1 MRTNKASEAVL
12 AKYSPPPKNK
22 MTASFTSRLPKKKGA
37 TLEEL
42 YREVHARNA
51 LRIEH
56 VYNNKNAQEIES
68 MMTQNRRLI
77 EAHRAPKR

>member
-1 MRTNKASEAVL
+1 MRTHKASEAIL
-12 AKYSPPPKNK
+12 AKYSPPPKNT
-22 MTASFTSRLPKKKGA
+22 MTASFRSRLPKKKGS

-51 LRIEH
+51 LHIDQ

-68 MMTQNRRLI
+68 MMMQNRRLI